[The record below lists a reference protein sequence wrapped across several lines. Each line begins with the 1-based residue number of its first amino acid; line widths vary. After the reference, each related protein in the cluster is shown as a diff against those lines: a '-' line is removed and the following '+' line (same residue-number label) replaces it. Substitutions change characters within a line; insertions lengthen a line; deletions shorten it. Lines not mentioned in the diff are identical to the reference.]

1 MVKGNNGR
9 RKQKYGVSIMN
20 YEVRRH
26 GDNFKVYEIP
36 TRQYVFKNND
46 RITCESVCDSLNSGC
61 GFDGET
67 PRFFS
72 NLTMAIDIPQ
82 TV

>member
-1 MVKGNNGR
+1 M
-9 RKQKYGVSIMN
+9 MN

-26 GDNFKVYEIP
+26 GDNFKIYEIP
-36 TRQYVFKNND
+36 TRQYIFKMND
-46 RITCESVCDSLNSGC
+46 RITAESVCDSLNSGC

-72 NLTMAIDIPQ
+72 NLTMAIDSPQ